1 VFCII
6 KFLYWELKM
15 NSFQPA
21 TNNLLHTEVIN
32 DIIAAIVAGD
42 LKPGDRVIEQYIAQQ
57 MKISR
62 SPVREA
68 IRELVAQ
75 GILQFEPRKGAYVS
89 PIVPNEIKST
99 YMLRS
104 RLEGLTARLATDY
117 LTKEDLVILEQNS
130 QQMVEAS
137 RVNHAA
143 SFVDNDIKFHDFITG
158 HCNHPR
164 LIKMIEG
171 VRIQTRLYMVMS
183 KEYLVAHSQLNRE
196 SNAHQPILEAFR
208 LHDCDL
214 VEKRVQ
220 EHILAAGEIMLESIV
235 SQGGDTSGGKISR
248 LG

>member
-1 VFCII
+1 MS
-6 KFLYWELKM
+6 L
-15 NSFQPA
+15 FQPPV
-21 TNNLLHTEVIN
+21 NNLLHTDVIN

-89 PIVPNEIKST
+89 PMVPGEIKST

-104 RLEGLTARLATDY
+104 RLEGLAARLSTDY
-117 LTKEDLVILEQNS
+117 LTQDDLVILEHNS
-130 QQMVEAS
+130 LQMVEAS
-137 RVNHAA
+137 QVNNAA
-143 SFVDNDIKFHDFITG
+143 AFVDNDIQFHDFITT

-208 LHDCDL
+208 MHDCNL
-214 VEKRVQ
+214 VEQKVQ
-220 EHILAAGEIMLESIV
+220 EHILAAGEIMLESIL
-235 SQGGDTSGGKISR
+235 SQGENIIKEKQAKRG
-248 LG
+248 L

>member
-1 VFCII
+1 
-6 KFLYWELKM
+6 M

-21 TNNLLHTEVIN
+21 TNTLLHTEVIN
-32 DIIAAIVAGD
+32 DIIAAIVSGD

-89 PIVPNEIKST
+89 PMIPSEIKST
-99 YMLRS
+99 YLLRS
-104 RLEGLTARLATDY
+104 RLEGLAARLATEY
-117 LTKEDLVILEQNS
+117 LTKDDLNTLGTHTQE
-130 QQMVEAS
+130 MVEAS
-137 RVNHAA
+137 QINNAM
-143 SFVDNDIKFHDFITG
+143 SFVENDIKFHDFITT
-158 HCNHPR
+158 HCNHSR

-183 KEYLVAHSQLNRE
+183 KEYLVANSQLNRE

-208 LHDCDL
+208 QHDCDL
-214 VEKRVQ
+214 VEQRVQ
-220 EHILAAGEIMLESIV
+220 EHILAAGEIMLESIL
-235 SQGGDTSGGKISR
+235 SHGKEIAVAKKEIQ
-248 LG
+248 